1 MQERMRNASLRC
13 SVIFLA
19 WSVLLNVVLFSV
31 LRVVFYVIFRVP
43 ADPAPAAVLL
53 KSFFIGFKFD
63 LRLALLMNAPIF
75 VFSRIRPLN
84 IFVSAFGR
92 RLWTVYLLA
101 VNLFVLFVYVIDIGH
116 YGYVQSRLNIT
127 AVRFLYNLSTS
138 LQMIWDTYP
147 VVWSLL
153 GLGGF
158 VVAFWFFIRRAISR
172 ISGFDGPG
180 MKSRLRTAAAFF
192 LVVLLIV
199 AGIYGKLSWYPL
211 RWSDAFFSPYQFASA
226 VASNPVLYFLD
237 TVRKE
242 PSPYDLEKTR
252 EYYPLMADYL
262 GVDRLDSDR
271 LSFTRFVAPKNPRK
285 RKLNVVIVFLES
297 FAFYKTGV
305 FGNPLRPSP
314 DFDGIAGNGA
324 FFTRFYVPSVGT
336 ARSVFAAVTGI
347 PDVETRKTASR
358 NPLIVNQHTIVNA
371 FEGYEKF
378 YFLGG
383 SLNWANIRGF
393 LSSNIPGL
401 RIYEE
406 GSYTAPR
413 VDMWG
418 ISDLHLFE
426 EANKVFRDLN
436 KPFFAFIQT
445 SGNHRPYHIP
455 DDDRGF
461 PRVETSVEEVTRHG
475 FESVKEYDAFRF
487 MDHSIG
493 FFIRTAS
500 REAYFRD
507 TLFVFFGDHG
517 IGGNAGHI
525 PKLEEQLY
533 LTQFHVPLV
542 IYAPG
547 IVPPAVYDAP
557 VSEVDI
563 LPTVAG
569 LAALPYVNSTLGR
582 DLFNPRFEDTRYAF
596 TISNQAAVPEIGLVG
611 RDHYFLMLADGSR
624 KSLHE
629 YGSGTPREDVTGR
642 SPVIAEQMETLT
654 RAIFETSRYMPYFNS
669 REKVR
674 GK

>member
-1 MQERMRNASLRC
+1 MRNASIRC

-19 WSVLLNVVLFSV
+19 CSVLLNVMLFSA
-31 LRVVFYVIFRVP
+31 LRVVFYMIFQVP
-43 ADPAPAAVLL
+43 ADPVPSAVLL
-53 KSFFIGFKFD
+53 KSLFIGFKFD
-63 LRLALLMNAPIF
+63 LRLALLMNAPVF
-75 VFSRIRPLN
+75 VFSLLRPLN

-92 RLWTVYLLA
+92 RLWTAYLLV
-101 VNLFVLFVYVIDIGH
+101 VNFFVLFVYAIDIGH

-138 LQMIWDTYP
+138 LQMIWDSYP

-158 VVAFWFFIRRAISR
+158 LVVLWFFIRRAVSW
-172 ISGFDGPG
+172 ISGFEGPG
-180 MKSRLRTAAAFF
+180 TQSRLRTAAAFF
-192 LVVLLIV
+192 LVLLLIA

-237 TVRKE
+237 TVKKKL
-242 PSPYDLEKTR
+242 SPYDLEKTR

-262 GVDRLDSDR
+262 GVDRPDLGL
-271 LSFTRFVAPKNPRK
+271 LSFTRFVSPKKPRK

-314 DFDGIAGNGA
+314 DFDEIAGNGA
-324 FFTRFYVPSVGT
+324 LFTRFYVPSVGT
-336 ARSVFAAVTGI
+336 ARSVFTAVTGI
-347 PDVETRKTASR
+347 PDVETHKTASR

-401 RIYEE
+401 RIFEE
-406 GSYTAPR
+406 GSYTSPR

-426 EANKVFRDLN
+426 EATKVFRALK

-455 DDDRGF
+455 EDNRGF
-461 PRVETSVEEVTRHG
+461 PKVETTVEEVTKNG
-475 FESVKEYDAFRF
+475 FESVKEYNAFRF

-500 REAYFRD
+500 RERFFRD
-507 TLFVFFGDHG
+507 TVFVFFGDHG
-517 IGGNAGHI
+517 IGGNAGHM
-525 PKLEEQLY
+525 PKVEEQLY
-533 LTQFHVPLV
+533 LTRFHVPLV
-542 IYAPG
+542 IFAPG

-563 LPTVAG
+563 LPTVAA
-569 LAALPYVNSTLGR
+569 LAAVPYVNSTLGR
-582 DLFNPRFEDTRYAF
+582 DLFAPRFESKRYAF
-596 TISNQAAVPEIGLVG
+596 TVSNQAAVPEIGLVG

-629 YGSGTPREDVTGR
+629 YGSGTPRDDVTGR
-642 SPVIAEQMETLT
+642 YPVIAEQMETLT